1 MKKKELKHQIVYQNY
16 QVQKVKV
23 VKMKN
28 HKDMKL
34 RIKEK
39 RK

>member
-1 MKKKELKHQIVYQNY
+1 MKKRELKHQIVYQNY

-28 HKDMKL
+28 HICADSCISL
-34 RIKEK
+34 N
-39 RK
+39 